1 MFLAWGNRVFSPMN
15 GFWPQFVSARC
26 TNYAFYHHPLELG
39 ENLAKSYL
47 YFQLLPSK
55 QLANACEAA
64 RHSSFK
70 QLQGKGYICHI
81 KLAVIS
87 GALSSLGFSCI
98 YFLGSAIAALHVSLC
113 LQCSN
118 CTLGSSQLYTAEPLP
133 ASFLRT
139 NVLWMLKTCLA
150 SSFYFTFLFCNTWAK
165 NVRNCSSICLGKS
178 VTASLFSSTIL
189 SININIF
196 INQFWCQYC
205 PTKEQTYCKK
215 SDPS

>member
-39 ENLAKSYL
+39 ENLANSYL

-55 QLANACEAA
+55 QLANACDAA

-98 YFLGSAIAALHVSLC
+98 YFFGLCYCCTSCLSVSAV
-113 LQCSN
+113 Q
-118 CTLGSSQLYTAEPLP
+118 QLYPGVQP
-133 ASFLRT
+133 ALYCWTSA
-139 NVLWMLKTCLA
+139 CL
-150 SSFYFTFLFCNTWAK
+150 
-165 NVRNCSSICLGKS
+165 
-178 VTASLFSSTIL
+178 L
-189 SININIF
+189 SEDKCIMNA
-196 INQFWCQYC
+196 
-205 PTKEQTYCKK
+205 
-215 SDPS
+215 